1 MVKPNINLLAVIVA
15 VPVIG
20 MTIISPALT
29 VIKDDLNISFSDTQL
44 ILTLYFTFLALGQI
58 LSGPFSDKYGRK
70 PILLLGASIYS
81 ISAFLASLS
90 SNIEILLI
98 LRCFQG
104 LGAAACLSVGRTIL
118 SDCFEIKEAAKQ
130 MSKMTAIMAVIPISC
145 FIFGGFLADFL
156 GWRTNLVALGVIS
169 LLLIICMLLMLQE
182 TLETKAKSISFYN
195 MFLVYKGLIKNNS
208 FNFFT
213 VTTAMQTSMFFA
225 MNGFMPYEFAR
236 KGVSISEFGIWFSLT
251 SVGYIFGNIINSRL
265 SPLLGLEKMC
275 LIGTVCSFTT
285 VFIFFINNNFLENG
299 PMALSLICV
308 LFGCSNGFAVA
319 NSMTGAI
326 NSSKSNKGA
335 ASGLMGAFQVG
346 SGGLAGFLII
356 FFGGAEN
363 FNICLTALFIMS
375 GISIIS
381 SYLILKKGMR
391 YKFKNV

>member
-104 LGAAACLSVGRTIL
+104 FGAAACLSVGRTIL

-299 PMALSLICV
+299 PLALSLICI

-381 SYLILKKGMR
+381 SYLILKKR
-391 YKFKNV
+391 NEV

>member
-1 MVKPNINLLAVIVA
+1 LVKPNINLLAVIVA

-70 PILLLGASIYS
+70 PILLIGASIYS

-104 LGAAACLSVGRTIL
+104 FGAAACLSVGRTIL

-195 MFLVYKGLIKNNS
+195 MFLVYKELVKNNS

-363 FNICLTALFIMS
+363 FNICLIALFIMS

-381 SYLILKKGMR
+381 SYLILKKR
-391 YKFKNV
+391 NEV

>member
-1 MVKPNINLLAVIVA
+1 MIKPNINLLAVIVA

-29 VIKDDLNISFSDTQL
+29 LIKDDLNISFSDTQL
-44 ILTLYFTFLALGQI
+44 VLTLYFIFLALGQI

-70 PILLLGASIYS
+70 PILILGATIYS
-81 ISAFLASLS
+81 ISAFAASFS

-98 LRCFQG
+98 LRCIQG
-104 LGAAACLSVGRTIL
+104 FGAAACLSVGRTIL
-118 SDCFEIKEAAKQ
+118 SDCFEISEAAKQ
-130 MSKMTAIMAVIPISC
+130 MSKMTAIMAIIPISC
-145 FIFGGFLADFL
+145 FIFGGFLAEFL
-156 GWRTNLVALGVIS
+156 GWRTNLIALGIIS
-169 LLLIICMLLMLQE
+169 LTLIILMSLILQE
-182 TLETKAKSISFYN
+182 TLINKAKSVSFKN
-195 MFLVYKGLIKNNS
+195 VFLVYNGLVKNFS

-213 VTTAMQTSMFFA
+213 ITTAMQTSMFFA
-225 MNGFMPYEFAR
+225 MNGFMPYEFER

-251 SVGYIFGNIINSRL
+251 SVGYILGNIINSKL
-265 SPLLGLEKMC
+265 TPKVGLEKMC
-275 LIGTVCSFTT
+275 FVGTVCSFCT
-285 VFIFFINNNFLENG
+285 VFIFFLNNNLGENG
-299 PMALSLICV
+299 SLTLSLICV

-326 NSSKSNKGA
+326 NSSKLNKGA

-363 FNICLTALFIMS
+363 FNICLFALFIMS

-381 SYLILKKGMR
+381 SYLVLNKK
-391 YKFKNV
+391 NIIA